1 MVARNRGRYLAP
13 IAILVVIAA
22 AILIVRGELSPKHHG
37 PSSRASNATSIFHHS
52 AKKAATFYIVKSG
65 DTLSGISHSN
75 GIPVPTL
82 ESLNPGVNPNALQT
96 GQHLRLRQ

>member
-22 AILIVRGELSPKHHG
+22 AILIVRGELSSKHHARH
-37 PSSRASNATSIFHHS
+37 PRATDATTIFHRT
-52 AKKAATFYIVKSG
+52 AKKASTFYVVKSG
-65 DTLSGISHSN
+65 DSLSVISVRTGIS
-75 GIPVPTL
+75 VPTL

-96 GQHLRLRQ
+96 GQRLRLRQ

>member
-22 AILIVRGELSPKHHG
+22 AILIVRGELSPKHHAR
-37 PSSRASNATSIFHHS
+37 PPHATDATSIFHRT
-52 AKKAATFYIVKSG
+52 AKKPAIFYVVKSG
-65 DTLSGISHSN
+65 DSLSVISVRTGVS
-75 GIPVPTL
+75 VPTL

-96 GQHLRLRQ
+96 GQRLRLRQ

>member
-22 AILIVRGELSPKHHG
+22 AILIVRGELSPKHHAR
-37 PSSRASNATSIFHHS
+37 PPRATSATSIFHRT
-52 AKKAATFYIVKSG
+52 AKKAATFYVVKSG
-65 DTLSGISHSN
+65 DSLSVISVRTGIS
-75 GIPVPTL
+75 VPTL

-96 GQHLRLRQ
+96 GQRLRLRQ